1 MTNHDK
7 SDPCWNSFEELLQA
21 ARAGDRDALNRII
34 SECRDYL
41 LLVANQELDQE
52 LQGKMGASDLVQQ
65 TIAEVPAHLQQFC
78 GNSRDEFL
86 GWLRQALHNDLRD
99 ARRRYKSSQ
108 RRDVSR
114 ERGLEDSAGVQRS
127 LPDPVVTPASQA
139 ILNEQSQILNDAMA
153 QLPPIQQ
160 QIIQLR
166 NWSQLSFVEIA
177 EQLNLSP
184 DAARKSWYRAIV
196 KLQELLR
203 PQFESSV
210 LPVAERAAEGA
221 TDATEPEDER

>member
-7 SDPCWNSFEELLQA
+7 SNAGWNSFDALLQA
-21 ARAGDRDALNRII
+21 ARAGDRDSINRII
-34 SECRDYL
+34 CECRDYL

-65 TIAEVPAHLQQFC
+65 TIAEIPAHLKQFR

-99 ARRRYKSSQ
+99 ARRRYKTSQ
-108 RRDVSR
+108 QRDVSR
-114 ERGLEDSAGVQRS
+114 ERELEDSAGVQLS
-127 LPDPVVTPASQA
+127 LPDPVVTPAAQA
-139 ILNEQSQILNDAMA
+139 ILNEQSQILNAAMV

-184 DAARKSWYRAIV
+184 DAARKSWYRAII

-210 LPVAERAAEGA
+210 LPKADGAADDKES
-221 TDATEPEDER
+221 EDES